1 MLKTRLWTQGE
12 ETVQMERW
20 RVKVEKGKKNCFEGH
35 RRPGVEWEIQGNAF
49 CSKENVLKRKKVSNA
64 AGNEQRRHGL
74 WLLSI
79 VPYPCF
85 AMVVLIFPRD
95 PCYL

>member
-1 MLKTRLWTQGE
+1 ME
-12 ETVQMERW
+12 ERKCAENTIMDSGRGNGPDGAMESKSR
-20 RVKVEKGKKNCFEGH
+20 EGKKKCFEGH

-79 VPYPCF
+79 VP
-85 AMVVLIFPRD
+85 
-95 PCYL
+95 